1 MTEFH
6 LFPCF
11 YLFFPFHTL
20 ISTRNQIKRIT
31 CYYNIKLQY
40 MLMLLIPSTC
50 RFIRP
55 FMSSALIFD
64 CAECKEI
71 TSFTFSGKR
80 FKQKKQSSFL
90 P

>member
-1 MTEFH
+1 
-6 LFPCF
+6 
-11 YLFFPFHTL
+11 
-20 ISTRNQIKRIT
+20 
-31 CYYNIKLQY
+31 
-40 MLMLLIPSTC
+40 MLLIPSTC